1 MTANYD
7 AILIGSGIG
16 ALTVAVGLARQKR
29 WRCLILEQN
38 FNLGGMTQ
46 DFVRERRYHFD
57 VGLHYVGEM
66 TPGTLTRRVMDYVT
80 GGAVEWAPMP
90 DIFERFVYPDFTFD
104 APSDPKRYLARL
116 QEAFPKEAEP
126 LRRYFR
132 DVPRAATAMIL
143 AQYCETVPG
152 IVRPVMRAAARSLSP
167 WLRSTSAAYLDAH
180 FRDPRLK
187 ALLASQWGDYGVPPS
202 KSAFAM
208 QAAVVN
214 HYLKGAWYPIGGA
227 ARIAEGALQEIRRAG
242 GEAIPGM
249 LVETILL
256 NKAGQAIGV
265 RASNTLR
272 NRSSEQFFAPLIISC
287 AGARNTYLKLLPK
300 GARPAFAGELDRI
313 EPSLS
318 AVTLFLGFR
327 ESPAS
332 LGYKGENY
340 WVFGSYDHDAAFSG
354 EPGED
359 SYYLSFPS
367 LKDPTQEA
375 HTAQMIAF
383 VAPGRFDAWAGS
395 TWRMRGQDYEDLKET
410 MARAMIA
417 RLRERHAAL
426 ADMISFYE
434 VATPLTYEYFQ
445 NSPRGAFYH
454 LPFLPERL
462 DWPFAR
468 CRTPV
473 GGLYLTGSDVM
484 SCGIVGAMMGGWKC
498 LAVIL
503 GAKEFL
509 RLMRGLT

>member
-1 MTANYD
+1 
-7 AILIGSGIG
+7 
-16 ALTVAVGLARQKR
+16 
-29 WRCLILEQN
+29 
-38 FNLGGMTQ
+38 MTQ
-46 DFVRERRYHFD
+46 EFVRERRYHFD

-66 TPGTLTRRVMDYVT
+66 NPGTLTRQLMDYVT
-80 GGAVEWAPMP
+80 GGAVEWVPMP

-104 APSDPKRYLARL
+104 TPSDPKRYLAKLR
-116 QEAFPKEAEP
+116 EAFPEEAEP

-143 AQYCETVPG
+143 EQFCETAPS
-152 IVRPVMRAAARSLSP
+152 ILRPVIRAAARVLSP
-167 WLRSTSAAYLDAH
+167 YLRSTSAAYLDAH

-187 ALLASQWGDYGVPPS
+187 ALLSSHWGDFGLPPS

-208 QAAVVN
+208 QAMVVN
-214 HYLKGAWYPIGGA
+214 HYLKGAWYPVGGA
-227 ARIAEGALQEIRRAG
+227 ARIAEGALKQIRRAG

-256 NKAGQAIGV
+256 NKAGKAIGV

-272 NRSSEQFFAPLIISC
+272 NRSAEQFFAPVIISG
-287 AGARNTYLKLLPK
+287 AGY
-300 GARPAFAGELDRI
+300 
-313 EPSLS
+313 
-318 AVTLFLGFR
+318 
-327 ESPAS
+327 
-332 LGYKGENY
+332 
-340 WVFGSYDHDAAFSG
+340 AAPSG
-354 EPGED
+354 EPGD
-359 SYYLSFPS
+359 DGYYLSFPS
-367 LKDPTQEA
+367 LKDPTQDA

-395 TWRMRGQDYEDLKET
+395 TWRMRGQDYEGLKEK

-445 NSPRGAFYH
+445 NSPQGAFYQ

-462 DWPFAR
+462 NWPFAR
-468 CRTPV
+468 CQTPV

-484 SCGIVGAMMGGWKC
+484 SCGIVGAMMGGLKC

-503 GAKEFL
+503 GGKEFL
-509 RLMRGLT
+509 RLMRAARLF